1 MKPHVHVVSTGGTIA
16 AKTASSTQTVGY
28 SAAAGDRTEG
38 IGLLA
43 DDLIRSVPGI
53 ENHADISAENIYTI
67 PSSAMTSQSL
77 LKLAK
82 RINQILRDDSVDGV
96 VVTHG
101 TDTLEETAFFLHMVV
116 KSEKPVVVVG
126 SMLPATVLSA
136 DGPLNLY
143 SAILTAADPQ
153 SRGKG
158 VIVCMCSRLFCARD
172 VSKTSTFRTDAFKT
186 LEYGALGHVVGDMV
200 RYYYAPVRPHTR
212 DTEFDI
218 DAVEELPRVEIVY
231 TYQGCDE
238 SLLAAAVN
246 SGCSGIV
253 CAGLGSGAIPPA
265 MREYY
270 RQLEKKPPLVR
281 GSRICSGY
289 VAAHGATPDDVYDTI
304 PAGDFTVNKAR
315 LLLQLALLKTTDKEQ
330 LREIFKRY

>member
-1 MKPHVHVVSTGGTIA
+1 MKPHIHIVSTGGTIA
-16 AKTASSTQTVGY
+16 AKTASTTQTVGY
-28 SAAAGDRTEG
+28 SAAVGNRAEG

-43 DDLIRSVPGI
+43 DDLIRSIPGI
-53 ENHADISAENIYTI
+53 EKHADISAENIYTI

-77 LKLAK
+77 LTLAQ
-82 RINQILRDDSVDGV
+82 RINQVLRDNSVDGV

-136 DGPLNLY
+136 DGPINLY
-143 SAILTAADPQ
+143 SAIVAAADPQ

-172 VSKTSTFRTDAFKT
+172 VSKTSTFRTDAFKA
-186 LEYGALGHVVGDMV
+186 LEYGALGHVVGDLV
-200 RYYYAPVRPHTR
+200 RYCYAPSRPHTC

-218 DAVEELPRVEIVY
+218 DSVGALPRVEIVY
-231 TYQGCDE
+231 AYQGCDE
-238 SLLAAAVN
+238 TLLAAAVN
-246 SGCSGIV
+246 SGCRGIV
-253 CAGLGSGAIPPA
+253 CAGLGSGAMPPT

-270 RQLEKKPPLVR
+270 LKLKEKPPLVR
-281 GSRICSGY
+281 GSRVFSGY
-289 VAAHGATPDDVYDTI
+289 VAPHGATPDDVYGTI
-304 PAGDFTVNKAR
+304 PAGDFTVHKAR
-315 LLLQLALLKTTDKEQ
+315 LLLQLALLKTTDVEQ
-330 LREIFKRY
+330 IREIFKRY